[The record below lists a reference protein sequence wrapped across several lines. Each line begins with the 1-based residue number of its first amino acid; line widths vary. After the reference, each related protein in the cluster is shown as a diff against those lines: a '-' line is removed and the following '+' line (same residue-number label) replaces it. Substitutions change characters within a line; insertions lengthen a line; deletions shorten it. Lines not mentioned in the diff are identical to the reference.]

1 MIKLGILLTLFVTLP
16 ITMAFAAVRW
26 KKRETV
32 DRRII
37 EEYNCLS
44 CGHSHNVEGA
54 FVCMN
59 PKSHYYLCTIRPA
72 HRGVCEEWEELL

>member
-1 MIKLGILLTLFVTLP
+1 MIKLGILLTVFVTLP

-37 EEYNCLS
+37 EEYNCITCRQS
-44 CGHSHNVEGA
+44 RYVEGV
-54 FVCMN
+54 FVCVN
-59 PKSHYYLCTIRPA
+59 PKSHYYFCTIRPA
-72 HRGVCEEWEELL
+72 ERGVCEEWEAFK